1 MNEKLWILLEKIP
14 VGKVVSYSYLATQLQ
29 TSPRVIG
36 KWLHKNTNPEKYPC
50 HRVVRKD
57 GSLAS
62 GYAFGGEYAQRK
74 LLEKEGIKFDKN
86 EKIGIERFISNF
98 EDVIKI

>member
-14 VGKVVSYSYLATQLQ
+14 IGMVVSYSYLATQLQ

-36 KWLHKNTNPEKYPC
+36 KWLHKNTNPEKHPC

-57 GSLAS
+57 GTLAS
-62 GYAFGGEYAQRK
+62 GYAFGGIAAQRK

-86 EKIGIERFISNF
+86 GKIDSKFF
-98 EDVIKI
+98 KI

>member
-1 MNEKLWILLEKIP
+1 MNNRLWELLEKIP
-14 VGKVVSYSYLATQLQ
+14 SGKVVSYSYLANRLQ

-36 KWLHKNTNPEKYPC
+36 RWLHKNTNPDKYPC

-74 LLEKEGIKFDKN
+74 LLEREGITFDKKG
-86 EKIGIERFISNF
+86 KIDSRSFI
-98 EDVIKI
+98 